1 MRSWDKPG
9 GNLFTAPAASGVKRA
24 RARFRLLRGTGEPV
38 VLESPRPGG
47 RGGGSSSSGR
57 NRERQS
63 TGPGHGG
70 GPPRSSD
77 EAAVMAAERRGRA
90 IRRKFTSQ
98 PGTGRNE

>member
-9 GNLFTAPAASGVKRA
+9 GYLFTAPAASGVKRA
-24 RARFRLLRGTGEPV
+24 RARFRLLHGTGEPV
-38 VLESPRPGG
+38 VLESSWRNA

-70 GPPRSSD
+70 GLSRSSD
-77 EAAVMAAERRGRA
+77 ETAVMAAERRGRA
-90 IRRKFTSQ
+90 IRRKFASQ
-98 PGTGRNE
+98 PETGRNE